1 MDFEQETYFG
11 LHFQPRHDGDG
22 NHVLPVQNLIQALE
36 GLQRTIH
43 LVAMMKEGREVKT
56 RARVTRDIEDRFQLH
71 CEVPKEG
78 SYYQPTFVVERDQSL
93 FSSDE
98 TKQVAEITRNL
109 LSAIA
114 RGDEQN
120 FKQTVVDSAFRAPI
134 ISSLGKMFGGQ
145 GGHYRL
151 SVEDKSGNVIVD
163 SVSATDTLE
172 QLRQARLSPDTHSI
186 VTGFF
191 NKVDFKERKLSLLI
205 PSTGRLISCLYE
217 EDIEPAL
224 LENARDL
231 IQVVG
236 TIELDEDGNP
246 QRITDVQEVHPVNVD
261 DIDLIELLPDYLK
274 ANELNN
280 LRISVALSE
289 DKQTYFAK
297 LDELGIDQAAYT
309 RSDLVDA
316 LEAELDFLW
325 KHVAQEDDANLAPK
339 ALSLKAELKRLFKE
353 ISE

>member
-1 MDFEQETYFG
+1 MDQEHDTFFG
-11 LHFQPRHDGDG
+11 LHFEPRHDGEG
-22 NHVLPVQNLIQALE
+22 PHVLPAHNLIQALE
-36 GLQRTIH
+36 GLQRTIY
-43 LVAMMKEGREVKT
+43 LVAMMKDGREIKT
-56 RARVTRDIEDRFQLH
+56 RARVTRDIEERFQLQ
-71 CEVPKEG
+71 CEVAKAG
-78 SYYQPTFVVERDQSL
+78 SFYQPTFIAERDQSL
-93 FSSDE
+93 FSPDE
-98 TKQVAEITRNL
+98 ANEVAKITKGL
-109 LSAIA
+109 LASISA
-114 RGDEQN
+114 GDEQSFN
-120 FKQTVVDSAFRAPI
+120 KTVVDSAFRTPI
-134 ISSLGKMFGGQ
+134 LSSLGKMFGGQ

-151 SVEDKSGNVIVD
+151 SVEDKAGNVIVD
-163 SVSATDTLE
+163 SVSATE
-172 QLRQARLSPDTHSI
+172 AVERLRQARLSPGTHSI
-186 VTGFF
+186 VTGYF

-205 PSTGRLISCLYE
+205 PGTGRLISCLYE

-246 QRITDVQEVHPVNVD
+246 QRITDVQEVHPVNTD

-280 LRISVALSE
+280 LRVKVELSD

-309 RSDLVDA
+309 RFDLVEA

-325 KHVAQEDDANLAPK
+325 KNVAREEDDNLAPR
-339 ALSLKAELKRLFKE
+339 ARLLKAELKKLFKE
-353 ISE
+353 IA

>member
-1 MDFEQETYFG
+1 MDLERETFFG
-11 LHFQPRHDGDG
+11 LHFEPRHDGKG
-22 NHVLPVQNLIQALE
+22 AHVLPAQNLVQALE

-56 RARVTRDIEDRFQLH
+56 RARVTRDIEERFQLH
-71 CEVPKEG
+71 CEVPEHG
-78 SYYQPTFVVERDQSL
+78 SYYQPTFIAERDQSL
-93 FSSDE
+93 FSPDE
-98 TKQVAEITRNL
+98 AREVAQITRDL
-109 LSAIA
+109 LGSIA
-114 RGDEQN
+114 TGDEQN
-120 FKQTVVDSAFRAPI
+120 FKRTVVDSAFRAPI
-134 ISSLGKMFGGQ
+134 IASLGKIFGGQ

-151 SVEDKSGNVIVD
+151 SVEDKAGNVIVD
-163 SVSATDTLE
+163 SVSATDALE
-172 QLRQARLSPDTHSI
+172 QLRQARLSPGTHSI
-186 VTGFF
+186 VTGYF

-205 PSTGRLISCLYE
+205 PSIGRLVSCLYE

-246 QRITDVQEVHPVNVD
+246 QRITDVQEVHPVNTD

-280 LRISVALSE
+280 LRITVEMSE

-297 LDELGIDQAAYT
+297 LDELGIDHAAYT
-309 RSDLVDA
+309 RSDLIDA
-316 LEAELDFLW
+316 FEAELDFLW
-325 KHVAQEDDANLAPK
+325 KNVAQEDDDNLTPK
-339 ALSLKAELKRLFKE
+339 ACLLKAELRKLFKE

>member
-1 MDFEQETYFG
+1 VDHEQETFFG
-11 LHFQPRHDGDG
+11 LHFEPRHDGEG
-22 NHVLPVQNLIQALE
+22 AHVLPAQNLVQALE
-36 GLQRTIH
+36 GLQRTIY
-43 LVAMMKEGREVKT
+43 LVAMMKEGREVKA
-56 RARVTRDIEDRFQLH
+56 RARVTRDIEERFQLH

-78 SYYQPTFVVERDQSL
+78 SYYQPTFIAERDQSL
-93 FSSDE
+93 FSPDE
-98 TKQVAEITRNL
+98 VREVAKITRNL
-109 LSAIA
+109 LGSIA
-114 RGDEQN
+114 TGDEQN
-120 FKQTVVDSAFRAPI
+120 FNRTVVDSAFRPPI
-134 ISSLGKMFGGQ
+134 LASLGKMFGGQ

-151 SVEDKSGNVIVD
+151 SVEDKAGKLIVD
-163 SVSATDTLE
+163 SVSATDALE
-172 QLRQARLSPDTHSI
+172 RLRQARLLPGTQSI
-186 VTGFF
+186 VTGYF

-217 EDIEPAL
+217 EDIESAL

-236 TIELDEDGNP
+236 TIELDEGGNP
-246 QRITDVQEVHPVNVD
+246 LRITDVQEVHPVNTD

-280 LRISVALSE
+280 LQITVELSE
-289 DKQTYFAK
+289 DKQTFFAK
-297 LDELGIDQAAYT
+297 LDELGIDHAACT

-325 KHVAQEDDANLAPK
+325 KNVAQEDDGNLAPK
-339 ALSLKAELKRLFKE
+339 ARLLKVELKKLFKE

>member
-1 MDFEQETYFG
+1 MDFEQDTFFG
-11 LHFQPRHDGDG
+11 LRFEPRHDGEG
-22 NHVLPVQNLIQALE
+22 AHVLPANNLVQALE
-36 GLQRTIH
+36 GLQRTIY
-43 LVAMMKEGREVKT
+43 LVAMMNERREIKT
-56 RARVTRDIEDRFQLH
+56 RARVTRDIEERFQLH

-78 SYYQPTFVVERDQSL
+78 SYYQPTFIAERDQSL

-98 TKQVAEITRNL
+98 AKQVAQITRSL
-109 LSAIA
+109 LSSIA
-114 RGDEQN
+114 TGNEQN
-120 FKQTVVDSAFRAPI
+120 FRKAVVDSTFRMPI
-134 ISSLGKMFGGQ
+134 IASLGRMFGGQ

-151 SVEDKSGNVIVD
+151 SVEDKAGKVIVD
-163 SVSATDTLE
+163 SASATDALE
-172 QLRQARLSPDTHSI
+172 QLRQARLSPGTHSI
-186 VTGFF
+186 ATGYF

-246 QRITDVQEVHPVNVD
+246 QRITDVQEVHPVNTD

-274 ANELNN
+274 PNELNN
-280 LRISVALSE
+280 LRVTVEMSE
-289 DKQTYFAK
+289 DKQTYFAR
-297 LDELGIDQAAYT
+297 LDELGIDHAAYT
-309 RSDLVDA
+309 RTDLVGA

-325 KHVAQEDDANLAPK
+325 QNIAREDDGNLAPK
-339 ALSLKAELKRLFKE
+339 ARLLKEALKKLFKE

>member
-1 MDFEQETYFG
+1 MERETFFG
-11 LHFQPRHDGDG
+11 LHFEPRYEGDG
-22 NHVLPVQNLIQALE
+22 SHVLPAQNLVQALE

-56 RARVTRDIEDRFQLH
+56 RARVTRDIEERFQLH
-71 CEVPKEG
+71 CEVPKAG
-78 SYYQPTFVVERDQSL
+78 SFYQPTYIAERGESFFSL
-93 FSSDE
+93 EDARE
-98 TKQVAEITRNL
+98 VAQITRNL
-109 LSAIA
+109 LKSISK
-114 RGDEQN
+114 GDEQN

-134 ISSLGKMFGGQ
+134 IASLGKMFGGQ
-145 GGHYRL
+145 GAHYRL
-151 SVEDKSGNVIVD
+151 SVEDQAGNVIVD
-163 SVSATDTLE
+163 SASATDALE
-172 QLRQARLSPDTHSI
+172 RLRQSRLSPGTHSI
-186 VTGFF
+186 VTGYF

-246 QRITDVQEVHPVNVD
+246 HRITDVQEVHPVNTD
-261 DIDLIELLPDYLK
+261 DIDIIELLPDYLK

-280 LRISVALSE
+280 LRVSVELSE
-289 DKQTYFAK
+289 DKQTYFAR
-297 LDELGIDQAAYT
+297 LDELGIDHAAYT
-309 RSDLVDA
+309 RSDLIDS

-325 KHVAQEDDANLAPK
+325 KNVAREQDRKLAPK
-339 ALSLKAELKRLFKE
+339 KAALLKAELKTLFKE
-353 ISE
+353 IAE